1 MKNSTTNTEEVKKS
15 MKELIEKSK
24 NSRENQE
31 TENEN
36 IGRKFSEFL
45 KESNPEL
52 NEKLKAIL
60 PDILKAVAD
69 FMTKEFPD
77 KAEELFIT
85 NTEGVSQPKMQYYAG
100 KYYEEGFDGS
110 ELKGKS
116 METIGDNLFDKP
128 ENKKEKEPQSE

>member
-1 MKNSTTNTEEVKKS
+1 MEELNLKEKTEMPQS
-15 MKELIEKSK
+15 P
-24 NSRENQE
+24 
-31 TENEN
+31 EN
-36 IGRKFSEFL
+36 IGHKFFQFL
-45 KESNPEL
+45 NESNPEL
-52 NEKLKAIL
+52 HEKFKAIL

-69 FMTKEFPD
+69 FMMKEFPD

-85 NTEGVSQPKMQYYAG
+85 STGGVSQPKMQYYAG